1 MSKMV
6 HYSCKVVMLG
16 EGSVGKTSLIR
27 RYVQHT
33 FTHDYITTIGSNFLI
48 KKIQLKEGISMTM
61 QLWDISGQDTFRT
74 IRKQYY
80 LYARGGIMV
89 FDLTRASTLQEL
101 EKWYSDFTQRV
112 GNVPLMLFGN
122 KADLQ
127 DQIVI
132 QREEGEAFAEKL
144 NARYLET
151 SALEGT
157 GVEPGFL
164 ELAWKIINYIKSQP
178 KKFSPL

>member
-1 MSKMV
+1 MV
-6 HYSCKVVMLG
+6 HYSCKIVMLG

-27 RYVQHT
+27 RYIQHT

-48 KKIQLKEGISMTM
+48 KKLQLEEGINMTM
-61 QLWDISGQDTFRT
+61 QVWDISGQDTFRT

-89 FDLTRASTLQEL
+89 FDLTRNSTLKEL
-101 EKWYSDFTQRV
+101 EKWHEDFTQRV

-122 KADLQ
+122 KSDLK
-127 DQIVI
+127 DQITV
-132 QREEGEAFAEKL
+132 QSEEGKAFADKI
-144 NARYLET
+144 NAPYYET
-151 SALEGT
+151 SALDGT

-164 ELAWKIINYIKSQP
+164 ELALRIVDHINKQP
-178 KKFSPL
+178 KKYSPI

>member
-1 MSKMV
+1 MV
-6 HYSCKVVMLG
+6 HYSCKIVMLG

-48 KKIQLKEGISMTM
+48 KKIQLEEGTNMTM
-61 QLWDISGQDTFRT
+61 QLWDLSGQDTFRT
-74 IRKQYY
+74 IRKRYY

-89 FDLTRASTLQEL
+89 FDLTRESTFQEL
-101 EKWYSDFTQRV
+101 KKWHADFTQRV

-122 KADLQ
+122 KSDLH
-127 DQIVI
+127 DQIAVKK
-132 QREEGEAFAEKL
+132 EEGEAFAQEV
-144 NARYLET
+144 NASYFET

-164 ELAWKIINYIKSQP
+164 ELSWKIVNYIKSQP
-178 KKFSPL
+178 KKFAPL